1 MDGWMHAWMHG
12 WMDGWM
18 DGCIFFLLKL
28 FGACGGRFGLRER
41 PGHLRRSRPPC
52 KGRPCYLFPPRP
64 ALVGCLYC
72 GPWCSSAAVR
82 TGAFWVL
89 EVTWSSENLRRALLC
104 LKAAGSHGRC
114 LWQSVHGCLE
124 ADSFGSGCR
133 KAAEVWA
140 ISVWCLGKVS

>member
-1 MDGWMHAWMHG
+1 MDGCMHGCMDG

-18 DGCIFFLLKL
+18 DAFFFLLKL

-89 EVTWSSENLRRALLC
+89 EVTWSSENLRRALL
-104 LKAAGSHGRC
+104 LPEWRLGIMAGVGGSA
-114 LWQSVHGCLE
+114 VPGCLE
-124 ADSFGSGCR
+124 ADCSGSGCR
-133 KAAEVWA
+133 KSS
-140 ISVWCLGKVS
+140 IKCG